1 MAVNLSPVGGV
12 AGQFFDNNG
21 VPLSGGKIYTYS
33 AGTTTNQAT
42 YTNASGTVA
51 HANPIVLD
59 SGGRVPSGEIWLTD
73 GLQYKFV
80 LKTSADVLIGTY
92 DNIIGIN
99 SNFVNFVTE
108 EEIQTATAGQT
119 VFTLG
124 TMQYQPGTNNLTV
137 YVDGVNQY
145 DGSSYS
151 YVETSSTVVTF
162 TAGLHVGALVK
173 FTTAQTLSTGVTDS
187 SLVTYEPPFTNSAT
201 TTVENKLAQ
210 TVSVK
215 DFGAVGDG
223 IADDTAAIQAAHSA
237 SAQVY
242 YPQGVYKIN
251 WPESTAMVAY
261 TSTDRISIIGDGAK
275 LYDTRVYAADS
286 VSAVF
291 QLTSCTNVVI
301 EGLDYEGQP
310 IVNKSNPTTGIGYRG
325 ATFVNLSTGC
335 ENITVTANL
344 NYLRYGMRGGDYTL
358 YATGENNNLKAVLTT
373 LECGYPVAL
382 YLSTGVDFLI
392 YAEGSHRAA
401 YLAGVQQGKVRAY
414 FKNQYIAPIQ
424 VLLTDATTN
433 NQTYPTGTS
442 RGCAGLDIVAHDIGS
457 TIWVDNSFC
466 AGISMSRGDAGTTYE
481 NLNFDVY
488 VKSTDTVASKLSAFG
503 LYNSFTPY
511 QPSYPNEWQ
520 QTFYFKNIKVTGTL
534 DRSAQTTAENSGN
547 GEIYIYTYTSGT
559 NYGTIQGLDITGFRY
574 YPGSGAKTR
583 GFYYVAPGLTGQ
595 SSISSCDFGTDTPF
609 LLRTNATSLVSFNAS
624 QLRGSYSGTSDSPFN
639 SAAAFTDCVIADPAY
654 QPFTNKNFYNT
665 AVKSAKAGLVTRIID
680 AVALSGASVTIIG
693 AFPAGSVVVGV
704 SGIVTTAITGATGF
718 EVGTAVTSTLYAN
731 KSAVAQGTLITAVTD
746 SSATAPINYPSSTNL
761 VITAKTSNFTGG
773 AIRLAV
779 QYINFTS
786 LAL

>member
-237 SAQVY
+237 SAQV
-242 YPQGVYKIN
+242 
-251 WPESTAMVAY
+251 
-261 TSTDRISIIGDGAK
+261 
-275 LYDTRVYAADS
+275 
-286 VSAVF
+286 
-291 QLTSCTNVVI
+291 
-301 EGLDYEGQP
+301 
-310 IVNKSNPTTGIGYRG
+310 
-325 ATFVNLSTGC
+325 
-335 ENITVTANL
+335 
-344 NYLRYGMRGGDYTL
+344 
-358 YATGENNNLKAVLTT
+358 
-373 LECGYPVAL
+373 
-382 YLSTGVDFLI
+382 
-392 YAEGSHRAA
+392 
-401 YLAGVQQGKVRAY
+401 
-414 FKNQYIAPIQ
+414 
-424 VLLTDATTN
+424 
-433 NQTYPTGTS
+433 
-442 RGCAGLDIVAHDIGS
+442 
-457 TIWVDNSFC
+457 
-466 AGISMSRGDAGTTYE
+466 
-481 NLNFDVY
+481 
-488 VKSTDTVASKLSAFG
+488 
-503 LYNSFTPY
+503 
-511 QPSYPNEWQ
+511 
-520 QTFYFKNIKVTGTL
+520 
-534 DRSAQTTAENSGN
+534 
-547 GEIYIYTYTSGT
+547 
-559 NYGTIQGLDITGFRY
+559 
-574 YPGSGAKTR
+574 
-583 GFYYVAPGLTGQ
+583 
-595 SSISSCDFGTDTPF
+595 
-609 LLRTNATSLVSFNAS
+609 
-624 QLRGSYSGTSDSPFN
+624 
-639 SAAAFTDCVIADPAY
+639 
-654 QPFTNKNFYNT
+654 
-665 AVKSAKAGLVTRIID
+665 
-680 AVALSGASVTIIG
+680 
-693 AFPAGSVVVGV
+693 
-704 SGIVTTAITGATGF
+704 
-718 EVGTAVTSTLYAN
+718 
-731 KSAVAQGTLITAVTD
+731 
-746 SSATAPINYPSSTNL
+746 
-761 VITAKTSNFTGG
+761 
-773 AIRLAV
+773 
-779 QYINFTS
+779 
-786 LAL
+786 